1 MNLTLVNQYP
11 TEVEASIDAGMLRS
25 NGIEAQ
31 VRTNGLSGLFPGTT
45 VGGAAIYVSE
55 DQAEKAQ
62 QLLEQH
68 GDE

>member
-45 VGGAAIYVSE
+45 VGGAAIYVPE